1 MAKDIGLSEA
11 RRRLPALVR
20 RVAREGGRVDISD
33 RGKPQASLLRVSDVR
48 PMPAALLGGSSLHPA
63 LRIELDVPGG
73 DLVGAIRAV
82 RAEQGQ
88 PRTTWLGASEP
99 VKRRKARKKAA
110 RSGR

>member
-20 RVAREGGRVDISD
+20 RVASEGGRIDISY

-48 PMPAALLGGSSLHPA
+48 AVSAALAAGSSLHPA

-73 DLVGAIRAV
+73 DLVGAIRAI

-88 PRTTWLGASEP
+88 PRSALLAAKEPAS
-99 VKRRKARKKAA
+99 ARKSRKNPA
-110 RSGR
+110 RGR